1 MLAEHDVPELSLRKA
16 LIATFR
22 KIVRLYFREVERVGV
37 APAADT
43 RGRVFVANHHN
54 ALIDP
59 ILVLTDAACEI
70 SPIAKSTLWN
80 VPGLRWLL
88 DRAGAV
94 PIVRRKDSPDKAGDA
109 NAETFD
115 KIADHV
121 ARGGNI
127 LIFPEGTSH
136 SEPHLAPLR
145 SGAARMLTAAEARH
159 GVAPTFQAVALEFD
173 ARDDFRS
180 RSLVLWG
187 PVRALADVR
196 GAGEDRVRAI
206 TEQMDADLRELL
218 VEGETHD
225 DRLLVARV
233 AEMLANDSGDAS
245 LSGWNSIGRQVE
257 HAGTVL
263 RDASPNLI
271 DHVRRHVGA
280 YYTELARFGLGDAQL
295 SAPRAAVQ
303 KPVKRWIRRA
313 ALAPLAVPGIA
324 LYAIPY
330 FVPRMIARRSDADAV
345 STVKLG
351 AALVVYPLWAAGLV
365 SLSFVL
371 LPPPL
376 SFGAAAV
383 VLASPFAAL
392 QWLDAYWNRTPEHDA
407 TASDLA
413 QLARLRI
420 AARTAIDEAR
430 ARLPA

>member
-145 SGAARMLTAAEARH
+145 SGAARMLAAAEARH

-187 PVRALADVR
+187 PVRALADVH
-196 GAGEDRVRAI
+196 GTGEDRIRAI
-206 TEQMDADLRELL
+206 TDQMDGDLRELL

-233 AEMLANDSGDAS
+233 AEMLANASGDAS

-263 RDASPNLI
+263 RDASPSLI
-271 DHVRRHVGA
+271 EHVRRHVAA
-280 YYTELARFGLGDAQL
+280 YYAELARFGLADAQL
-295 SAPRAAVQ
+295 SSPRAAVT
-303 KPVKRWIRRA
+303 KPAKRWIRRA

-330 FVPRMIARRSDADAV
+330 FIPRMIARRSDADAV

-365 SLSFVL
+365 TASFVL

-407 TASDLA
+407 TAADLA
-413 QLARLRI
+413 QIARLRI